1 VTVPEGNGAGA
12 GDADQKAGE
21 GTQDADAAAKAAAG
35 AGGDKADKGAEK
47 TFTQAELD
55 DIIGKRLARAQKD
68 WQQKAD
74 EDVKK
79 AAMTEGEKLKTEKEE
94 AEKKAK
100 DAEAAAG
107 KRAVR
112 AEAKLQA
119 LAAGIKTERLDH
131 ALKLADL
138 AEITV
143 GDDGEPDANAVKKA
157 IDAVVKDFPEIV
169 TPTVGA
175 SKGGSDFS
183 GGSKDDKALSETLI
197 AEMSAEEL
205 KRRMPEIRAFYEN
218 KKK

>member
-21 GTQDADAAAKAAAG
+21 GKQDADAAAKAG
-35 AGGDKADKGAEK
+35 AGDGKGGAGAEK

-55 DIIGKRLARAQKD
+55 EIIGKRLARERKD
-68 WQQKAD
+68 WLRQLED
-74 EDVKK
+74 ETKK

-94 AEKKAK
+94 AEKKAAS
-100 DAEAAAG
+100 AEAAAN
-107 KRAVR
+107 KRAIR
-112 AEAKLQA
+112 AEAKVQA
-119 LAAGIKTERLDH
+119 LAAGIKAERLDH

-157 IDAVVKDFPEIV
+157 IDAIVKDFPEIV
-169 TPTVGA
+169 TPAVGA

-183 GGSKDDKALSETLI
+183 GGAKDDKALSEELI
-197 AEMSAEEL
+197 GEMSADEL
-205 KRRMPEIRAFYEN
+205 KRRMPEIQSFYEN